1 MKEITWRVPDQMAA
15 LFEQMAAHMPEVT
28 LVCQEQQQHGIDEN
42 DDIGQRVANAIR
54 ELQQN
59 NILRNPC
66 DYTWI
71 MVVIG
76 DGVVKGMGAFR
87 SPQSFMDYLHS
98 VGIEHVPSRST
109 LSAWYGRVFGKYPN
123 WEFTDTK
130 DQREIMRRKN
140 VGRLFLNA
148 MK

>member
-28 LVCQEQQQHGIDEN
+28 LVCQEVKQHEEDGLGDIDY
-42 DDIGQRVANAIR
+42 RFANAIK
-54 ELQQN
+54 ELQKN
-59 NILRNPC
+59 KVLRNPF

-71 MVVIG
+71 MVAIG
-76 DGVVKGMGAFR
+76 DGAVKGMGAFR

-109 LSAWYGRVFGKYPN
+109 LSAWFNKVLGVYPH

-130 DQREIMRRKN
+130 DMREMARRKN
-140 VGRLFLNA
+140 VVKQFIKA
-148 MK
+148 IA